1 MEFVSN
7 ISPLKLN
14 PIAGELINYDGF

>member
-7 ISPLKLN
+7 INPLKFN